1 MLLMLLLLLQR
12 LVVHLMGSWA
22 PHPVRA
28 AAAVDAGCS
37 NKSCSCFIYYL
48 NNTSASSTIEF
59 KLVLAWPQEASHG
72 HLNSMS
78 LLFLCSTSSYCVS
91 SSSSFY
97 YSSLSLSLSFFFHFL
112 TLSTCPFSFS
122 SSIYTSTFF
131 FLPVN
136 LCSLPPLLVLSFF
149 LIVLFLPLLLHV

>member
-1 MLLMLLLLLQR
+1 MLLRLLLLQR

-78 LLFLCSTSSYCVS
+78 LLFLCSTSSYCVPPPPHS
-91 SSSSFY
+91 TTH
-97 YSSLSLSLSFFFHFL
+97 LSLSLSFFFHFL
-112 TLSTCPFSFS
+112 TLSTCPFAFS

>member
-1 MLLMLLLLLQR
+1 MLLLLLQR

-97 YSSLSLSLSFFFHFL
+97 YSSLSILLLPLSYSLYL
-112 TLSTCPFSFS
+112 
-122 SSIYTSTFF
+122 SIYLLLFYLYLYLL
-131 FLPVN
+131 LPSGKSMFPP
-136 LCSLPPLLVLSFF
+136 SLPPLLVLSFF
-149 LIVLFLPLLLHV
+149 LIVLFLP